1 LKVNLPPFVTKKHE
15 SKGVYMYGIVLYRG
29 TTELWEQ
36 AVIEASLPP
45 VNVPIASGAYL
56 NKVKIIKP
64 NLENEIRT
72 RIAQKH
78 CSTLRSG
85 KEIILGN
92 VPVPLDQLNSQ
103 QINQE
108 IVSRV
113 GVETAFGTPN
123 YFSHFV
129 PCGTYSG
136 ISENFGHGGYYRFEI
151 QGKIYGPT
159 MLDIQ
164 EYVNERHTLPSYV
177 IPLFRGG
184 SNEVLAYTGSLI
196 TSVVL
201 MRGNDVYRTVLN
213 SLD

>member
-1 LKVNLPPFVTKKHE
+1 
-15 SKGVYMYGIVLYRG
+15 MYRTVLYRG

-36 AVIEASLPP
+36 VVIEASLPP
-45 VNVPIASGAYL
+45 INVPIAVGSYL
-56 NKVKIIKP
+56 QKVKVIKP

-72 RIAQKH
+72 RIAQKP

-92 VPVPLDQLNSQ
+92 VPVPLSQLNAQ

-108 IVSRV
+108 IVARV

-159 MLDIQ
+159 PQDIE
-164 EYVNERHTLPSYV
+164 EYVAERHTLPSYV

-201 MRGNDVYRTVLN
+201 MRGSDVYRTVLN